1 MQIAAFVQQNRMA
14 TTLFLNGKLF
24 MKSVKSLKI
33 FRLAENTF
41 VRYLTFDLSTLK
53 KVYYG
58 VKFTFQIVCPHCE
71 QAKSLTTGEPANQ
84 KGFNGVLQLTLALRG
99 KEVPFTLLKVKQR
112 VRIEISDRCYRID
125 CN

>member
-1 MQIAAFVQQNRMA
+1 
-14 TTLFLNGKLF
+14 

-71 QAKSLTTGEPANQ
+71 QAKSLTKFFLNGPSQ
-84 KGFNGVLQLTLALRG
+84 SIFLYFHRFNSWL
-99 KEVPFTLLKVKQR
+99 
-112 VRIEISDRCYRID
+112 
-125 CN
+125 